1 MPTPETAR
9 AAVKRSAES
18 PSRLETVLRFRA
30 GRLKMSQEQWGDYS
44 TNGEDATPLSACRAR
59 RSAATEA

>member
-1 MPTPETAR
+1 MPTPETAH

-30 GRLKMSQEQWGDYS
+30 GGLKVPQDQWGNYS
-44 TNGEDATPLSACRAR
+44 TNGGDAAPLSARRAGS
-59 RSAATEA
+59 SAATEA